1 MAVGPSTALR
11 FVGVSLLVAAALVPG
26 CQCDDE
32 LDLIRP
38 ALVVE
43 PGEAVI
49 NGIPVAQDTKIVFQ
63 VPNRRSV
70 NLDDIVAALKD
81 GSDPAFTLVENTIDR
96 VSPTEIGE
104 LVLNV
109 RPVVPGTIEALLI
122 VDAADPAIPN
132 HAEVPIT
139 VNAVDVGLPD
149 IEVAPTDVVFDV
161 IGRADVGR
169 ETIRVENVGIR
180 DLIIDEIVPPEDPAF
195 RVVTGIP
202 SNRPIPRGSAADIII
217 SFRPGDTELH
227 TSTIVIKSNDP
238 DEPEVVVT
246 LTAQAVE
253 CPTAVITRV
262 DEGDIEPFDTVR
274 LDGRDSFAGAP
285 GTFIPPPPDGYSW
298 QLVQRPVG
306 STAVLASTQNNTNEL
321 VVDLAG
327 FYQVQLDVFAVDGD
341 RPDDGLIRSCAP
353 ATIDID
359 VVPEDDLHIQ
369 LVWDHPDADFD
380 LHLLRDNGRVFTH
393 DGACYFSNR
402 QPEQTAETPSWSIN
416 PDENPRLD
424 VDDNRGYGPENINLK
439 HPAPGSRWT
448 VLVHYWNKQTAG
460 AATATATVRLFAYG
474 RQTIELSQTF
484 EDDQQMWRAV
494 EIVWADSPLLP
505 PTLNQLG
512 NVERFVR
519 PF

>member
-1 MAVGPSTALR
+1 MLLTGLFRAA
-11 FVGVSLLVAAALVPG
+11 GVVWLAALAVVPG
-26 CQCDDE
+26 CDCDDE
-32 LDLIRP
+32 LGLIRP
-38 ALVVE
+38 TLVVE
-43 PGEAVI
+43 PGVAII
-49 NGIPVAQDTKIVFQ
+49 NGLPVAQDTPVVFQ

-70 NLDDIVAALKD
+70 NLDDVVAVLSED
-81 GSDPAFTLVENTIDR
+81 SDPAFTLVTNTIDR
-96 VSPTEIGE
+96 VSPTELGSLII
-104 LVLNV
+104 NV
-109 RPVVPGTIEALLI
+109 RPVVSGTITATLI
-122 VDAADPAIPN
+122 VDAADPAVPN
-132 HAEVPIT
+132 HVEVPIT

-149 IEVAPTDVVFDV
+149 IEVEPLDVIFDV

-169 ETIRVENVGIR
+169 ESIRVRNVGIR
-180 DLIIDEIVPPEDPAF
+180 DLVIDEIVPPEDPAF

-202 SNRPIPRGSAADIII
+202 SSSPITAGSAADIIV
-217 SFRPGDTELH
+217 SFRPGDTEPH
-227 TSTIVIKSNDP
+227 TSTLTIKSNDP
-238 DEPEVVVT
+238 DEPEVTVT

-253 CPTAVITRV
+253 CPTAVAVRV
-262 DEGDIEPFDTVR
+262 DAGDIEPFDTVR

-285 GTFIPPPPDGYSW
+285 GTFIPPPPDGYEW

-306 STAVLASTQNNTNEL
+306 STAVLSSLRNNITEL
-321 VVDLAG
+321 PVDLAG
-327 FYQVQLDVFAVDGD
+327 FYQVQLNVFAVDAA
-341 RPDDGLIRSCAP
+341 RPDGGFIRSCAP
-353 ATIDID
+353 STVDID

-380 LHLLRDNGRVFTH
+380 LHLLRDTGRAFTH
-393 DGACYFSNR
+393 DGDCYFSNR
-402 QPEQTAETPSWSIN
+402 VPEQTSTTPSWSIN

-448 VLVHYWNKQTAG
+448 VLVHYWNKQTSA

-474 RQTIELSQTF
+474 RQAIELTQNF

-494 EIVWADSPLLP
+494 EIVWANDPLLP

-512 NVERFVR
+512 AVERFVR